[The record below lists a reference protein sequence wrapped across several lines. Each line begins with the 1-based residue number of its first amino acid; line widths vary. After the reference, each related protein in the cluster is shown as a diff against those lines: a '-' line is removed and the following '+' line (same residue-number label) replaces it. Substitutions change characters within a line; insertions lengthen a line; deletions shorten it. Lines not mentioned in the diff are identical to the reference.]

1 MNDSFARYRPYL
13 AMMFLFVIVLGGT
26 IWALRR
32 PEPTALT
39 IITPTPR
46 PTATI
51 ASIIVDVRGA
61 VAKPGLYTL
70 AVGSRVQDALT
81 QAGDVVANAETRNL
95 NLARKLNDGE
105 QIYVPL
111 IGEASATPPP
121 AAPGKGAP
129 PVSAATKT
137 PLGKINLNTATL
149 EELDQLPG
157 IGPAIAQRIIDYRNQ
172 NGAFKKIDDLKNVRG
187 IGDALFDQIKELVT
201 VQ

>member
-1 MNDSFARYRPYL
+1 MCIRDR
-13 AMMFLFVIVLGGT
+13 
-26 IWALRR
+26 
-32 PEPTALT
+32 
-39 IITPTPR
+39 
-46 PTATI
+46 
-51 ASIIVDVRGA
+51 
-61 VAKPGLYTL
+61 
-70 AVGSRVQDALT
+70 DALT

-121 AAPGKGAP
+121 AAGKGAP
-129 PVSAATKT
+129 PASAATKT

-157 IGPAIAQRIIDYRNQ
+157 IGPSIAQRIIDYRNQ
-172 NGAFKKIDDLKNVRG
+172 NSAFKKIDDLKKVRG